1 MKDYPLRAQ
10 NDHTDLSNINPW
22 PSFAEYVIHILRS
35 LELWF
40 SVFFHLYQTTCVYGL
55 IMSVNVQ
62 AEITTFDPR
71 IKKMTY
77 TVQRSSNA
85 SPCISKGI
93 A

>member
-10 NDHTDLSNINPW
+10 NDHSDLSNINPW
-22 PSFAEYVIHILRS
+22 PNFAEYVIHILRS

-55 IMSVNVQ
+55 MMSVNVQ

-71 IKKMTY
+71 IK
-77 TVQRSSNA
+77 R
-85 SPCISKGI
+85 
-93 A
+93 